1 MAISAARRPV
11 MTLYS
16 RADCAYS
23 HRVRIVLS
31 EKGISADIIDVDV
44 NNPPEDL
51 LDLNAYSSVPTLVD
65 RDLVLYDSMI
75 IMEYLDERFPH
86 PPLMPVDP
94 VSRARTRMML
104 HRIDKD
110 WYSLI
115 GDLTSGDRDK
125 ANKARKTM
133 QDDFTMLAPILAKK
147 PYFMSEE
154 FALIECSMAPI
165 LWRLPQFGVELPS
178 QLKPMLRYAERIF
191 SRPCFKAS
199 LSEAEQE
206 LAKVRI

>member
-16 RADCAYS
+16 RADCALS
-23 HRVRIVLS
+23 HRVRIVLA
-31 EKGISADIIDVDV
+31 EKGIAAEIVDVDV

-51 LDLNAYSSVPTLVD
+51 IDLNAYSSVPTLVD

-104 HRIDKD
+104 HRIDND
-110 WYSLI
+110 WYNLI
-115 GDLTSGDRDK
+115 GDLTGADK
-125 ANKARKTM
+125 GRADKARKM
-133 QDDFTMLAPILAKK
+133 MYDDFTMLAPILAKK
-147 PYFMSEE
+147 PYFMSDE

-178 QLKPMLRYAERIF
+178 QLKPLLRYADRIF
-191 SRPCFKAS
+191 SRPSFKAS
-199 LSEAEQE
+199 LSEVEQD
-206 LAKVRI
+206 LARVRI